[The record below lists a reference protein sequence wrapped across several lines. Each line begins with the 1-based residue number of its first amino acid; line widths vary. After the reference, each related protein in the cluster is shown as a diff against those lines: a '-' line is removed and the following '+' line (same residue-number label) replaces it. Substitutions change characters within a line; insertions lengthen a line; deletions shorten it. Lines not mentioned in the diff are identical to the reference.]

1 MWKPHRVRF
10 FLPFYL
16 SMQLD
21 NYDTKR
27 NRNLMNSSDVFSI
40 IMFSGI
46 PFNNKSEI
54 TLSYL
59 FRSIDNMIHV
69 YTTNL

>member
-1 MWKPHRVRF
+1 
-10 FLPFYL
+10 
-16 SMQLD
+16 MQKEIEILYKD
-21 NYDTKR
+21 PMVIQDKFMQSYN
-27 NRNLMNSSDVFSI
+27 NLLLI

-46 PFNNKSEI
+46 PFYNKSEI

-59 FRSIDNMIHV
+59 FRNIDNMIHV